1 MSDREPLTNCCLRD
15 TARCIVPCAFAW
27 RAAVAMLA
35 LLALAWGCAGQDVVA
50 PRGIERVRHV
60 IVIYMENW
68 SFNGQFG
75 LFPGANGIANAGDT
89 IRQVRK
95 DGSAYTSLPQPLF
108 QGQPDSRIPAGI
120 PVRLFD
126 LLQYVPRDRL
136 TNSPV
141 HLFYQEQYQING
153 GRMDKFVAWNDA
165 GGDHGGLAMSYY
177 DVTDMPLGQF
187 ARRYTLC
194 DNFFHSAFGGSWL
207 NHMWLISVRTPYW
220 PEAPRDMV
228 AHLDAHGVL
237 IPGTRQDAE
246 ITPDGYAVNTMFATN
261 PPYPENVPL
270 ERRLPPQAAPTIGDR
285 LSERGV
291 SWAWYS
297 GGWNDAIA
305 GRPAKLFQFHHQ
317 PFAYFAQY
325 APGTPARDHLKDE
338 VDFFRDLA
346 SGSLPA
352 VAFVKPI
359 GDNNEHPG
367 YSTFAAGQQQVARL
381 VKAIQDSSIWPHVV
395 IIVTYDEHGGRWDHV
410 PPPVIDR
417 WGPGLRVPTVIISP
431 FAKQGFVDHTEYE
444 TVSILKFIETRWGLS
459 PLEERDRRANDLA
472 RALDL

>member
-1 MSDREPLTNCCLRD
+1 M
-15 TARCIVPCAFAW
+15 
-27 RAAVAMLA
+27 
-35 LLALAWGCAGQDVVA
+35 VA

-108 QGQPDSRIPAGI
+108 QGQPDLRTPAGI
-120 PVRLFD
+120 PVRPFD

-261 PPYPENVPL
+261 PPYLENVSL

-305 GRPAKLFQFHHQ
+305 GRPSCSSSTTS
-317 PFAYFAQY
+317 PSRTS
-325 APGTPARDHLKDE
+325 PNTRPARLHGTTS
-338 VDFFRDLA
+338 R
-346 SGSLPA
+346 
-352 VAFVKPI
+352 
-359 GDNNEHPG
+359 
-367 YSTFAAGQQQVARL
+367 TRL
-381 VKAIQDSSIWPHVV
+381 ISSVIWP
-395 IIVTYDEHGGRWDHV
+395 
-410 PPPVIDR
+410 
-417 WGPGLRVPTVIISP
+417 
-431 FAKQGFVDHTEYE
+431 
-444 TVSILKFIETRWGLS
+444 
-459 PLEERDRRANDLA
+459 RAA
-472 RALDL
+472 SRPSRS

>member
-108 QGQPDSRIPAGI
+108 QGQPDPRIPAGI
-120 PVRLFD
+120 SVRPFD

-261 PPYPENVPL
+261 PPYLENVSL

-305 GRPAKLFQFHHQ
+305 GRPSCSSSTTS
-317 PFAYFAQY
+317 PTRTS
-325 APGTPARDHLKDE
+325 PNTRPARLHGTTS
-338 VDFFRDLA
+338 RTRW
-346 SGSLPA
+346 
-352 VAFVKPI
+352 I
-359 GDNNEHPG
+359 
-367 YSTFAAGQQQVARL
+367 
-381 VKAIQDSSIWPHVV
+381 SSVIWP
-395 IIVTYDEHGGRWDHV
+395 
-410 PPPVIDR
+410 
-417 WGPGLRVPTVIISP
+417 
-431 FAKQGFVDHTEYE
+431 
-444 TVSILKFIETRWGLS
+444 
-459 PLEERDRRANDLA
+459 RAA
-472 RALDL
+472 SRPSRS